1 MDGYAHVWLAGKEAN
16 VANLVKVTL
25 ITQATANSR
34 KAGEKKEKKRQCN
47 KIELKCS
54 EGRHKGE
61 RGESEVGGRTLIM
74 TPTHGENVEREHVN
88 PMEVNADG
96 IGRRE
101 EGRQTEGGGLFG

>member
-1 MDGYAHVWLAGKEAN
+1 MNRTHNIPSCICYSSKLTSNLPALMFIDNKIWQRNELWTWEHNTFKSLPSAPLGQLRPCLAGKKAN

-54 EGRHKGE
+54 GC
-61 RGESEVGGRTLIM
+61 
-74 TPTHGENVEREHVN
+74 
-88 PMEVNADG
+88 
-96 IGRRE
+96 
-101 EGRQTEGGGLFG
+101 